1 LDQYPAGSALIW
13 GGVVPAAYRPGVN
26 RTDRL
31 YALVEELRAVS
42 PRPRS
47 ARWLAAR
54 FEVSPRTVERD
65 INALQQACV
74 PIYAEPGRAGGYVLD
89 RSFTLPPVN
98 VTAAEAVAVAV
109 ALHRLAGTPFEEAA
123 RSALHKV
130 VAVMPERDARAARE
144 LAARVHFI
152 SNGDGGTARVPS
164 AIADAVA
171 GTRVLALGYVDKH
184 GAVSRREVEPL
195 GYVAGPNGWYLVGWC
210 RLRQA
215 VRAFRLDRIR
225 AVTATGEPAPPR
237 HLDAARLC
245 LLPEDARQLS
255 LA

>member
-1 LDQYPAGSALIW
+1 
-13 GGVVPAAYRPGVN
+13 VN

-42 PRPRS
+42 PRSRS
-47 ARWLAAR
+47 ARWLASR
-54 FEVSPRTVERD
+54 YEVSVRTIERD
-65 INALQQACV
+65 INALQQAGV
-74 PIYAEPGRAGGYVLD
+74 PIYAEPGRAGGYALD

-109 ALHRLAGTPFEEAA
+109 ALQRLAGTPFEGAA
-123 RSALHKV
+123 RSALHKL
-130 VAVMPERDARAARE
+130 VAVMPRRDALAARD

-152 SNGDGGTARVPS
+152 DNGDASPMHVSP

-184 GAVSRREVEPL
+184 GVVSRRDVEPL

-210 RLRQA
+210 RLRKA

-225 AVTATGEPAPPR
+225 SVTATGEPASR
-237 HLDAARLC
+237 RQLDAGQLC
-245 LLPEDARQLS
+245 LLPEGARQLS
-255 LA
+255 LV